1 MIETA
6 FGYVREGDCE
16 EGRRESSRVF
26 SMTTCSN
33 PAKYK
38 ITFDNGRTINVCG
51 THHRQYYKRNFAT
64 DKPIKGLYI
73 KQVIKVE
80 EIKTGKII
88 YENVYPTGSTH

>member
-1 MIETA
+1 MIKNEY
-6 FGYVREGDCE
+6 GYFISEGNCE
-16 EGRRESSRVF
+16 AGAIARVRVF
-26 SMTTCSN
+26 AMTTCSN

-80 EIKTGKII
+80 EIKTGKVI
-88 YENVYPTGSTH
+88 YEKR